1 MASKTAAQIEAQ
13 IRFRGDFRNT
23 QRFPAADIQREIQAS
38 WTELYELVADVNEGY
53 FDTTASAT
61 TAVGVAF
68 VATPA
73 DGWRIR
79 AVDLILTDGS
89 VVELDRVGIED
100 RNRFSPLT
108 GMPVAFRLTA
118 RGIDLY
124 PTPDAAYTLR
134 VTYTPSA
141 PSLFGSQFVGARAV
155 TILDGGAALEVA
167 NPEGTAPQDTLL
179 LVIAAESEDGDLQ
192 PAAIPNGWV
201 RIVALAS
208 VATRSVRVWRRA
220 ARDSDSTHTF
230 DTIGGA
236 ALGAVLLA
244 YRNLDPAVAVVDSD
258 IADVAA
264 SASFPCPSVTTTN
277 ALDVVLGVV
286 WSATGTAFIAPPG
299 TGTERIEVNQNS
311 DGTSRTL
318 EVFEVAPGI
327 AGNTAVLTATAA
339 QAQAHGIAAS
349 VALRVGAPREYY
361 NGWEEYVIYATLVR
375 LTLNEERDTSTW
387 QGQLDR
393 AWARITSGAGG
404 RNSAGPQLIPLMD
417 DY

>member
-1 MASKTAAQIEAQ
+1 MASRTPAEIEAQ
-13 IRFRGDFRNT
+13 IRFRGDFRT
-23 QRFPAADIQREIQAS
+23 TRRFPAADIQREIQAS

-53 FDTTASAT
+53 FDTTASST
-61 TAVGVAF
+61 TSVGVAF

-79 AVDLILTDGS
+79 AVDLLMPDGS
-89 VVELDRVGIED
+89 VVELQRVGIED

-124 PTPDAAYTLR
+124 PTPDAAYALR
-134 VTYTPSA
+134 VTFTPSA
-141 PSLFGSQFVGARAV
+141 PALFGSQFIGARAV
-155 TILDGGAALEVA
+155 TILDGGAALAVA

-192 PAAIPNGWV
+192 AADIPDGWARV
-201 RIVALAS
+201 VALAS
-208 VATRSVRVWRRA
+208 LATLSVRVWRRA

-230 DTIGGA
+230 ALIGGA
-236 ALGAVLLA
+236 AVCSVLLA
-244 YRNLDPAVAVVDSD
+244 YRNLDPTVAVVDSD

-286 WSATGTAFIAPPG
+286 WSATGTAFIAPPNA
-299 TGTERIEVNQNS
+299 GTERIEVNQSS

-327 AGNTAVLTATAA
+327 AGNTTALTASAA
-339 QAQAHGIAAS
+339 QPQAHGIAAS
-349 VALRVGAPREYY
+349 VALRVGAPREFY
-361 NGWEEYVIYATLVR
+361 NGWEEYVIYATLIR

-393 AWARITSGAGG
+393 ARARITSGAGG